1 MSSVTY
7 VGTRLKAILEED
19 AKRLARET
27 GCIKRERKFNGADLV
42 QTLVF
47 GWQGQPEAS
56 LEQLASLAQERE
68 VSVSD
73 SAMHKRFT
81 PECARFL
88 HAILEEMTQVVVQA
102 PQLVPL
108 PLLRR
113 FSAVILE
120 DSSTITL
127 PNALAEIWQGCGG
140 NQDHTAA
147 AVKVH
152 VRWDLQRGQLWGPTL
167 SDGRRSDH
175 ASPFNERQEQV
186 PAGSLS
192 IEDLG
197 YFGLRRLAQRR
208 ARGAY
213 SLTRYK
219 VGTVLLS
226 PQGQRIQLSRLLPRR
241 VGQLKE
247 VHVLVGAHA
256 RLPMRLLML
265 RVPKAVGDERRE
277 QLRVDAQRRGQPLSA
292 EALELAEW
300 TILLT
305 DVPAKRLRFEEALV
319 LLRERWQM
327 ELLYK
332 LWKQEGQVDEWRTAN
347 RWRVL
352 CELYAKLIGA
362 VLQHWLM
369 VLFAWQDPQRSLV
382 KLAQVVRQTSW
393 TLIRVLAGRGSM
405 RSALQRI
412 GRRMQSGCRMNTRQK
427 RPNSAQLIERQGV
440 EWALSWCE

>member
-1 MSSVTY
+1 MTSVTD

-19 AKRLARET
+19 AKRIARET
-27 GCIKRERKFNGADLV
+27 GCIERERKLNGADLV

-47 GWQGQPEAS
+47 GWQAHPEAS
-56 LEQLASLAQERE
+56 LEQLASLAQERDI
-68 VSVSD
+68 SLSD
-73 SAMHKRFT
+73 SAIHKRFT
-81 PECARFL
+81 PACARFL
-88 HAILEEMTQVVVQA
+88 QAILQEMTAVVVQA
-102 PQLVPL
+102 SQPVPVA
-108 PLLRR
+108 LLRR

-152 VRWDLQRGQLWGPTL
+152 VRWDLQRGQLWGPML

-175 ASPFNERQEQV
+175 ASPFNELQEQV

-213 SLTRYK
+213 PLTRYK

-247 VHVLVGAHA
+247 VHALVGAHT
-256 RLPMRLLML
+256 RLPMRVLML

-277 QLRVDAQRRGQPLSA
+277 QLRVDAQRRGQQVSA

-369 VLFAWQDPQRSLV
+369 VLFAWQEPQRSLV
-382 KLAQVVRQTSW
+382 KLAQVVRNTSW
-393 TLIRVLAGRGSM
+393 TLISVLAGRGSM